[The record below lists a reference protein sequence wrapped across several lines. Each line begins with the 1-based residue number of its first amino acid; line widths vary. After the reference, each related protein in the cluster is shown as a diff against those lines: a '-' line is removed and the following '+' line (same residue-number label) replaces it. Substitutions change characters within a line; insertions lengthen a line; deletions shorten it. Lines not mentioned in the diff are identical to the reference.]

1 MLRSFNKEE
10 KRYHELKHQVIS
22 VPTSYPKLQ
31 EKRKRPTCRIYVHA
45 EGPKKAEKNINYEN
59 KPGVQVHADPNF
71 AIINHVRA
79 RAEHASLGLKTRAEN
94 EARERVQVSCVHT
107 HRAGT

>member
-1 MLRSFNKEE
+1 M
-10 KRYHELKHQVIS
+10 
-22 VPTSYPKLQ
+22 
-31 EKRKRPTCRIYVHA
+31 HA

-79 RAEHASLGLKTRAEN
+79 RAEHTSLGLKTRAEN
-94 EARERVQVSCVHT
+94 EARECRSHAYIHIAQVHNIIRVQ
-107 HRAGT
+107 HRRLQLRPIFARAHAGYYCYNTPDAITIRTRYI